1 MSAKRSGTGGS
12 SRVLVLGFC
21 LTFCF
26 AVIIGQLFNYQV
38 LEHDA
43 LASSARGQRTWEK
56 KAASNRGY
64 IADTNGHILAL
75 QVVEWQIGASPAL
88 VTDPDKLA
96 ARLAE
101 LLDRP
106 REDVYRQLTAEV
118 PWVQLATKVA
128 YETGEAIYTLQ
139 ADGIECIPTH
149 RRSYAEK
156 ELTAHALGIVN
167 DTGDGFYGVE
177 GYYNRMLQGTE
188 GVRHVEQ
195 NPLNEELPLPPI
207 DQTLARPGTSLVL
220 TLDRNIQ
227 YIVAEELERAL
238 KEYGAQSGTALV
250 MDPRSGALLAMYSYP
265 NYDPNNFAQAD
276 MDLLVDPVVSKMWE
290 PGSIFKVVTWAA
302 GIDSGTISP
311 GTTFYDDGA
320 LEVGGRV
327 IQNWDRKGYGLVTM
341 GDGLV
346 HSLNTVAAFVSTSMG
361 KDTFYTYLRRFG
373 FGTLTQVDLASEGP
387 GMMKLPGDSSW
398 FPSDLGTN
406 SFGQGI
412 AVTPIQMLTAVASVA
427 NQGVLMQPYIVK
439 EFITPEG
446 DGVRRVPVEPMAV
459 RRAVSAETAA
469 VMTDMLVEVVTRGAP
484 KAAVP
489 GYRVAGKSG
498 TAQIPEPYGYN
509 PTDTIAAFV
518 GFAPADDPRFVLL
531 IKLDRPSVS
540 PWGTQT
546 AAPVFQAIA
555 QRLLIYMQVPPDDLR
570 VELNQ

>member
-106 REDVYRQLTAEV
+106 WEDVYRQLTAEV